1 VWNSLSATS
10 LEKQCYQVV
19 LFSFS
24 SNSKIDNVNS
34 KIESLDSNVMEGF
47 QDLHDFGSRR
57 AALLENI
64 SRDIVICDSRFTGH
78 IADSGYIFK
87 SQLPVNI
94 NESPCQA

>member
-1 VWNSLSATS
+1 M
-10 LEKQCYQVV
+10 V

-78 IADSGYIFK
+78 IADSGYFIAILFSSK
-87 SQLPVNI
+87 SIIHNK
-94 NESPCQA
+94 